1 MEAKLI
7 LNYIFENIKPDFLKI
22 IIDNDEYKIED
33 LNKKEIVIKF
43 NEIEE
48 QLGSKILEI
57 KFINEY
63 NKEIYFCEI
72 LPGNNYG
79 ILFPYEGFM
88 RDIIFPE
95 DQVYKVKLRIGE
107 NKKELEIKN
116 RLLFINYISICEV
129 RINEMIFS

>member
-63 NKEIYFCEI
+63 NQESYYCEI

-107 NKKELEIKN
+107 NKKELEIKK
-116 RLLFINYISICEV
+116 
-129 RINEMIFS
+129 

>member
-7 LNYIFENIKPDFLKI
+7 LNYIFESIKPDFLKI

-63 NKEIYFCEI
+63 NQESY
-72 LPGNNYG
+72 
-79 ILFPYEGFM
+79 
-88 RDIIFPE
+88 
-95 DQVYKVKLRIGE
+95 
-107 NKKELEIKN
+107 
-116 RLLFINYISICEV
+116 
-129 RINEMIFS
+129 